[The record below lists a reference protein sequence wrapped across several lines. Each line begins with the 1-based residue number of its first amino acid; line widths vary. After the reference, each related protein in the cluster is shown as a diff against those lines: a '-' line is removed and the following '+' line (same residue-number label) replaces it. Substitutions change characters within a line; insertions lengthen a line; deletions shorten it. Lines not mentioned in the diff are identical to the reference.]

1 MSTPSQ
7 RAPHG
12 SAVDDP
18 AAAPRERAPD
28 GTALYVHFPYCVV
41 KCTYCDF
48 YSVPVEKADGT
59 REDVDGVLRAL
70 LGEAERRAPRL
81 PRTVFLG
88 GGTPSLPSVAQI
100 RAFLD
105 GLDAA
110 TGFRASA
117 REVTAECNPE
127 SLDERKAE
135 ALLAGGVTRL
145 SIGVQS
151 LRPKVLE
158 LFGRAHGAADG
169 LRALAA
175 ARAAGATRL
184 SADLIHSVPGLSAAE
199 WAEDLERVL
208 AAAGGLD
215 HLSAYNLTFE
225 EGTLLERLRQRGRI
239 GPLDEDTELEML
251 ASTARLCAA
260 AGLARYEVSNF
271 ARPGEEC
278 LHNLVYWANG
288 PYVGIGPSA
297 VSKLGDARFGNP
309 KSISAWRARV
319 EAGEPAASWCERP
332 DPAVRLGESWWL
344 GLRRAIGVDP
354 AEARA
359 AAGLAPDADD
369 HGAHARALATAA
381 RLVELGLLERR
392 ADRYVL
398 SERGHPVAD
407 AVAREFL
414 ADGRGGAGAP

>member
-1 MSTPSQ
+1 VLHDGSGAD
-7 RAPHG
+7 APPG
-12 SAVDDP
+12 
-18 AAAPRERAPD
+18 RGPD

-48 YSVPVEKADGT
+48 YSVPVAKADGT

-70 LGEAERRAPRL
+70 LSEAERRAPRA

-88 GGTPSLPSVAQI
+88 GGTPSLPSAAAI
-100 RAFLD
+100 RSFLD

-117 REVTAECNPE
+117 LEVTAECNPE
-127 SLDERKAE
+127 SLDEHKAE

-151 LRPKVLE
+151 LRPAVLE
-158 LFGRAHGAADG
+158 LFGRAHGPADG

-184 SADLIHSVPGLSAAE
+184 SADLIHSVPGLTAAE

-208 AAAGGLD
+208 ASAGGLD

-239 GPLDEDTELEML
+239 GPLDEDTELEMI

-260 AGLARYEVSNF
+260 AGLERYEVSNF
-271 ARPGEEC
+271 ARPGEAC
-278 LHNLVYWANG
+278 LHNLVYWGNG

-297 VSKLGDARFGNP
+297 VSKLGTARFGNP
-309 KSISAWRARV
+309 RSIGAWRTRV
-319 EAGEPAASWCERP
+319 EAGEAAASWCERP
-332 DPAVRLGESWWL
+332 SAAVRLGESWWL
-344 GLRRAIGVDP
+344 GLRRAIGVEP

-369 HGAHARALATAA
+369 DAADLDAADARALATAA

-392 ADRYVL
+392 AGRFVL

-414 ADGRGGAGAP
+414 ADGPGGAGAR